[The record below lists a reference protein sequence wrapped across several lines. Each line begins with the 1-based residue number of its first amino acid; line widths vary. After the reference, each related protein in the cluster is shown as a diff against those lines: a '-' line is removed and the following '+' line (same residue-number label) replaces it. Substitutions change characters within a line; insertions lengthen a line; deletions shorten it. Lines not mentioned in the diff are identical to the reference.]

1 MEPVL
6 KHRRALEEQAA
17 AALAQ
22 AQREFICCREN
33 LLKTRALLQETF
45 AETEPGRFDVVS
57 GLQMSLYREH
67 LTFTRNCQE
76 EEVKKAGAR
85 VEECRSTAVEKR
97 REKLVLEKLRQKK
110 YAAYCAEMNGVEQ
123 KEYDEQGTQRAGY
136 NSRLSF
142 MHQGGD

>member
-22 AQREFICCREN
+22 AQRELIRCREN

-45 AETEPGRFDVVS
+45 AETEPGAFDVAS

-67 LTFTRNCQE
+67 LTFTRNRQE

-97 REKLVLEKLRQKK
+97 RDKLVLEKLREKK
-110 YAAYCAEMNGVEQ
+110 YAIFRDEVNKTEQ
-123 KEYDEQGTQRAGY
+123 KEFDEQGTLRAAF
-136 NSRLSF
+136 NNRSLF
-142 MHQGGD
+142 D